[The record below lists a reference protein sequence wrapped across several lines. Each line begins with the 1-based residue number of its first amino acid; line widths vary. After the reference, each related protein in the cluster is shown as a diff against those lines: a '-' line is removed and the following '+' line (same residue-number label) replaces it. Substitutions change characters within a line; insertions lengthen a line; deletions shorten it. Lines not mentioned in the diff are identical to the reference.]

1 MHFFAIVGLAA
12 AIASPLASGAVT
24 PPAPNLARPPLP
36 PIPVRPRSASAV
48 VLAKNNEVPED
59 LVIPDTYII
68 RYKPSLDVL
77 RRLQHEEDIDRMA
90 KKDEKRGI
98 FDRFDIPGLQGY
110 VAEIS
115 PSELKNLTECD
126 LKDTIIKTT
135 AVAASPALAKR
146 TMVKQ
151 YNAPWGLARI
161 SHYSRHRRD
170 YVYSD
175 TAGTGTVVYVVD
187 TGIRTSHADFN
198 GRAIWGANFLAETSD
213 SDEDG
218 HGTHVAAIIAGST
231 YGVAKNATVIAV
243 KVLDKTGSGS
253 MSGLL
258 QGLNWAVDDA
268 RRRGVVS
275 RTVINLSVAGT
286 YTQSVNDAIKIA
298 TDAGITVVAAAGN
311 KNDDVA
317 NWSPGSAPTAITVGA
332 IDEDDRRGEFSNWGP
347 GVDIFAPGV
356 SINSAYNTGDYETA
370 WLSGTSM
377 ATPHV
382 AGLAAYFMAREG
394 LSGSEVTERILGAAN
409 KGVADRHE
417 GADRI
422 ATPFEIFISSLS
434 LLFLSISA
442 TSVTTTSPNCPSV
455 NPSLSTTNRPS
466 FRLVPPPA
474 SAPSLATN
482 LATYPPTPPSST
494 STNAPS
500 STTHFNLPCAPAP
513 SPVQLTNFLRNRY
526 RPPPTSPPTPP
537 TARADTPSTLVRRQ
551 AVEPAP
557 RPGSGPLPSP
567 PRVDGQL
574 RGEGEG
580 RTGRGW

>member
-1 MHFFAIVGLAA
+1 MHFFTIVGLAA

-24 PPAPNLARPPLP
+24 PPAPNLRQPPLP
-36 PIPVRPRSASAV
+36 IPANPRSASAV
-48 VLAKNNEVPED
+48 VLARNNEVPED

-77 RRLQHEEDIDRMA
+77 RRLQHEEDVDRMA
-90 KKDEKRGI
+90 KNDAKRGI
-98 FDRFDIPGLQGY
+98 FDKFDIPGLQGY
-110 VAEIS
+110 AAEIS
-115 PSELKNLTECD
+115 PSELKNLTECELID
-126 LKDTIIKTT
+126 LIEKDTIIKTT

-161 SHYSRHRRD
+161 SHHSRNRRD

-187 TGIRTSHADFN
+187 TGIRTSHADFD

-243 KVLDKTGSGS
+243 KVLDKTGTGS

-258 QGLNWAVDDA
+258 RGLNWAVDDA

-275 RTVINLSVAGT
+275 KTVINMSVAGT
-286 YTQSVNDAIKIA
+286 YTQSVNDAIKVA

-356 SINSAYNTGDYETA
+356 SINSAYNTGDHETA

-409 KGVADRHE
+409 KGVADRHD
-417 GADRI
+417 GADKI
-422 ATPFEIFISSLS
+422 AY
-434 LLFLSISA
+434 
-442 TSVTTTSPNCPSV
+442 N
-455 NPSLSTTNRPS
+455 
-466 FRLVPPPA
+466 
-474 SAPSLATN
+474 
-482 LATYPPTPPSST
+482 
-494 STNAPS
+494 
-500 STTHFNLPCAPAP
+500 
-513 SPVQLTNFLRNRY
+513 
-526 RPPPTSPPTPP
+526 
-537 TARADTPSTLVRRQ
+537 
-551 AVEPAP
+551 
-557 RPGSGPLPSP
+557 G
-567 PRVDGQL
+567 DG
-574 RGEGEG
+574 E
-580 RTGRGW
+580 